1 MPMIEGSAGVRP
13 AFFAITLPRLITAAL
28 LLLGLNACASSA
40 PDNNPRPY
48 DEKSDARGAIATAIA
63 DNPGRKRILLTFG
76 ANWCSDSRGLE
87 AHYRSATLAP
97 VLADAFQV
105 VHVDVGMFHRNLDL
119 VEEYGNP
126 IDKGIPSVVLLDADG
141 KILFVNHGGLSSA
154 GHMKAAAVQNYF
166 ERLAKDGRID

>member
-1 MPMIEGSAGVRP
+1 MQMTSGSAAVCVS
-13 AFFAITLPRLITAAL
+13 FFSITVPRLITAAL
-28 LLLGLNACASSA
+28 LVLGLNACASSA

-48 DEKSDARGAIATAIA
+48 DEKSDARAAIAAAIA

-87 AHYRSATLAP
+87 AYYLSPGLAP
-97 VLADAFQV
+97 VLADAFKV

-141 KILFVNHGGLSSA
+141 KTLFVNHGGLSSA